1 MIEDSHDRP
10 GTRRG
15 VLVWTI
21 LVGVLTTLVA
31 LYALRGAAELPP
43 AELAAPAEAPPSDE
57 AVALPHEPP
66 DLPPGPHR
74 EDFLLSC
81 TICHSTR
88 LVVNQPPFPQ
98 KKWAEEVHK
107 MVTAYGAPIAPD
119 DEPRIVEYLM
129 ILRGRPE

>member
-1 MIEDSHDRP
+1 MRPETSEKP

-15 VLVWTI
+15 VLFWTI

-31 LYALRGAAELPP
+31 LYASTGRPELPP
-43 AELAAPAEAPPSDE
+43 AEPVAPAEAPYSTE
-57 AVALPHEPP
+57 ALVLPHDPP

-74 EDFLLSC
+74 EDFILSC

-88 LVVNQPPFPQ
+88 LVFNQPPFSQ

-107 MVTAYGAPIAPD
+107 MVSAYGAPITS
-119 DEPRIVEYLM
+119 DEEPSIVEYLM
-129 ILRGRPE
+129 AIRGRTE